1 MRRQDQE
8 INTGIAYIL
17 WALGI
22 FGFCGIHRLYLGRI
36 GTGILYFFTF
46 GLFGLGQVI
55 DLFLIPDMVKEK
67 NYYLQE
73 KAETHKLLH
82 WTDMGEQVIRKEAS
96 NLLKQVQTNVSSFSA
111 KQEQSEPMLKLLKA
125 AADNNNVLSLG
136 QAVMI
141 LELPVEQVEQL
152 LQKALKQGLA
162 HIDNDL
168 KTGAVRYHFDI

>member
-1 MRRQDQE
+1 MRRQEQE
-8 INTGIAYIL
+8 INMGIAYIL
-17 WALGI
+17 WGLGL

-55 DLFLIPDMVKEK
+55 DLFLIPDMVREK
-67 NYYLQE
+67 NYHLQE
-73 KAETHKLLH
+73 KAKTNNLML
-82 WTDMGEQVIRKEAS
+82 WSDMSEEIIRSKAS
-96 NLLKQVQTNVSSFSA
+96 SVLKQMQANTSSYPA
-111 KQEQSEPMLKLLKA
+111 KPNKSDPMLKLLKA

-141 LELPVEQVEQL
+141 LELPVEEVEKL

-168 KTGAVRYHFDI
+168 ETGAVRYHFDI

>member
-1 MRRQDQE
+1 MRQQEQE

-36 GTGILYFFTF
+36 GTGILYFCTF

-73 KAETHKLLH
+73 KAKTNNLLL
-82 WTDMGEQVIRKEAS
+82 WTDMGEEIIRSKTS
-96 NLLKQVQTNVSSFSA
+96 SLLQQIQTGVKSSPA
-111 KQEQSEPMLKLLKA
+111 KANQSEPMLKLLKA

-168 KTGAVRYHFDI
+168 ETGAVRYHFDI

>member
-1 MRRQDQE
+1 MRQQEQE

-36 GTGILYFFTF
+36 GTGILYFCTF

-73 KAETHKLLH
+73 KAKINHLLL
-82 WTDMGEQVIRKEAS
+82 WTDMGEEIIRSKTS
-96 NLLKQVQTNVSSFSA
+96 SLIKQMKTGVQSSPA
-111 KQEQSEPMLKLLKA
+111 KTSQSDPMLKLLKA
-125 AADNNNVLSLG
+125 AAARNNVLSLG

-168 KTGAVRYHFDI
+168 ETGAVRYHFDI